1 MTLPEKFSLDDFY
14 ARKLTSIRVKL
25 LFTEQLP
32 VDDIFI
38 GIFRKTADMVEILIT
53 LNSEIIW

>member
-53 LNSEIIW
+53 LN

>member
-1 MTLPEKFSLDDFY
+1 MTLPEKFFLDDFY
-14 ARKLTSIRVKL
+14 TRKLTSIGVKL
-25 LFTEQLP
+25 LFTEQLQ

-53 LNSEIIW
+53 LN

>member
-25 LFTEQLP
+25 LFTEQLQ

>member
-25 LFTEQLP
+25 LFTEQQQ

-38 GIFRKTADMVEILIT
+38 VIFRKTADMVEILIT
-53 LNSEIIW
+53 LNREIIW